1 MSLLISINQEIGS
14 FQNMTVPQLINTFL
28 SQEYYEALEL
38 RIDQAERDKSNSTF
52 AYFNDYEILYYYC
65 HQRKNIDKDKIISEG
80 TKREYLR
87 ELLQFSKNIVQF
99 SEEMGVDISHINEGS
114 LFKSLEPRHIKSYQE
129 WMVNELPLKQGRK
142 AYSPATIARK
152 TTIIKGFLNFLYK
165 NGYIEIDLTNR
176 LAAATVSA
184 DERPDRDL
192 GPKEAVELLKFFKEQ
207 QHPIIFGILHVLIT
221 TGIRNIEFCRAR
233 VCDLTYDHVRGE
245 YFLKIH
251 GKGNKKRIVPIKPK
265 VYHSIVEFRKIR
277 GLKTVLDPK
286 DTSPLFVN
294 VEGNAYRN
302 SYLSRYINKVV
313 KRAGFEWIENRP
325 NPITPH
331 VFRHCFAIISYHS
344 GADIYKIMRSLGH
357 EKIETTM
364 IYLQKEFEKEDNA
377 LYTWTNGELA
387 DFL

>member
-1 MSLLISINQEIGS
+1 MLLLTSLNQEIAT

-28 SQEYYEALEL
+28 SQDHYESLGL
-38 RIDQAERDKSNSTF
+38 KIDQAERDKNDSSF

-65 HQRKNIDKDKIISEG
+65 HQRKNIDKDKTISEG

-87 ELLQFSKNIVQF
+87 ELLSFSKNIVEF
-99 SEEMGVDISHINEGS
+99 SEEIGVDIIHINEGS

-129 WMVNELPLKQGRK
+129 WMVTKLPLLQGRE

-165 NGYIEIDLTNR
+165 NDYIKTDLTTR

-184 DERPDRDL
+184 DERPNRDL
-192 GPKEAVELLKFFKEQ
+192 GPREAVELLKFFKDEN
-207 QHPIIFGILHVLIT
+207 HPIIFGILHVLIT
-221 TGIRNIEFCRAR
+221 TGIRNAEFCKAR
-233 VCDLTYDHVRGE
+233 VCDLTYDHIRGE
-245 YFLKIH
+245 YFLMIH

-265 VYHSIVEFRKIR
+265 VYESIVEFRKIR
-277 GLKTVLDPK
+277 GLKTILDPK
-286 DTSPLFVN
+286 DMSPLFVN
-294 VEGNAYRN
+294 IEGNAYQN

-313 KRAGFEWIENRP
+313 KRADFEWIQNRA

-331 VFRHCFAIISYHS
+331 VFRHSYAIISYHS

-377 LYTWTNGELA
+377 LYTWSNGELA